1 MVNHEIPARN
11 LATTRSAGV
20 RPCLFHGTERHGT
33 ERNAGLFH
41 GTDKCDRGTI
51 NLILEYLTRN
61 GLIRICKVRTINY
74 IIRILNTERICITR
88 NGYV

>member
-1 MVNHEIPARN
+1 MFALKLSPVPEYRVPQSWII
-11 LATTRSAGV
+11 

-41 GTDKCDRGTI
+41 GKDKCDRGTI

-61 GLIRICKVRTINY
+61 GLIRICKVRNDKLY
-74 IIRILNTERICITR
+74 
-88 NGYV
+88 Y

>member
-1 MVNHEIPARN
+1 MHIYMHPAGKGGG
-11 LATTRSAGV
+11 LLW
-20 RPCLFHGTERHGT
+20 PCLFHGTERHGT

-61 GLIRICKVRTINY
+61 GLIRICKVRNDKLY
-74 IIRILNTERICITR
+74 
-88 NGYV
+88 Y